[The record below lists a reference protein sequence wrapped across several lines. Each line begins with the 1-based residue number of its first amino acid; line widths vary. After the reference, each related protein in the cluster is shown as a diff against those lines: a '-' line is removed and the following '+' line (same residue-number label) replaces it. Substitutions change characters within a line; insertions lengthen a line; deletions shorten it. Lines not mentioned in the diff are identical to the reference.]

1 MRILDKETDKTLKD
15 IILLLTV
22 NEASEL
28 RDSLESILK
37 GIDYMQHEHINDI
50 GFEHEISI
58 VLYNY
63 TEINSFDKR
72 IRKLILNDE

>member
-37 GIDYMQHEHINDI
+37 EIDYMQHEHINDI
-50 GFEHEISI
+50 GYEHEISI
-58 VLYNY
+58 ALYNY